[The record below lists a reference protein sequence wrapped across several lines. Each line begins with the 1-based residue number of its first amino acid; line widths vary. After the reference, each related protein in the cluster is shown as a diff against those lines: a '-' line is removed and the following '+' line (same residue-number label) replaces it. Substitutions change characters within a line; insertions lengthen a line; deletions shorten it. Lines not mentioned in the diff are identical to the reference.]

1 MQGTNVREDF
11 FNSENNWIESKS
23 LQLLTEKVATT
34 QLHAFFATI
43 LLFAMLYSY
52 TSLNNWLVW
61 LTVHV
66 LVIALRLW
74 FVGRHHS
81 RYEKNFNYQQ
91 IGFYYRYSFI
101 IISISFS
108 WVASAYLVGG
118 NEPSLITALCFN
130 FILVYG
136 VVATI
141 NLACLPVPHMT
152 CASLSWHW
160 IYMLAG
166 WQKTRLQAPKPYPK
180 LQHRQRLLSIYL
192 TPCLTCRA

>member
-66 LVIALRLW
+66 LVIA
-74 FVGRHHS
+74 
-81 RYEKNFNYQQ
+81 
-91 IGFYYRYSFI
+91 
-101 IISISFS
+101 
-108 WVASAYLVGG
+108 
-118 NEPSLITALCFN
+118 
-130 FILVYG
+130 
-136 VVATI
+136 
-141 NLACLPVPHMT
+141 
-152 CASLSWHW
+152 
-160 IYMLAG
+160 
-166 WQKTRLQAPKPYPK
+166 
-180 LQHRQRLLSIYL
+180 
-192 TPCLTCRA
+192 